1 MFVILVYD
9 ISSNPEKKKKNYYR
23 IVKTIENYLV
33 RVQYSVF
40 EGEIQPHLL
49 KEMTALLKKSIS
61 KDFDSIMIYSFT
73 NRAYTNKI
81 TLGVENEYAL
91 FS

>member
-9 ISSNPEKKKKNYYR
+9 ISSSPKKEKKNYYR
-23 IVKTIENYLV
+23 IVKTIENYLM

-49 KEMTALLKKSIS
+49 KEMTALLKKMLN
-61 KDFDSIMIYSFT
+61 KEFDSIIVYSFSD
-73 NRAYTNKI
+73 RSYTNKI
-81 TLGVENEYAL
+81 TLGVENEHAL

>member
-9 ISSNPEKKKKNYYR
+9 ISSSVEKKKNNYYK
-23 IVKTIENYLV
+23 IAKTIENYLL
-33 RVQYSVF
+33 RVQFSVF

-49 KEMTALLKKSIS
+49 KEMIFLLKKIID
-61 KDFDSIMIYSFT
+61 KRFDSIIIYSFSSKAHT
-73 NRAYTNKI
+73 KKI
-81 TLGVENEYAL
+81 ELGVENESAL